1 MSISLDDLKS
11 ILQQQQVQNEA
22 AQLKLIEALTQKLSI
37 QVPSTSH
44 SDKYES
50 ISNSIS
56 EFNYDPISGLVFDAW
71 FNRYEDVFRI
81 ECYMFDDAAKVRL
94 LLRKLGTVEHNRYV
108 NFILP
113 KNPRELSFDET
124 VTVLSQ
130 IFGEQSSMFNI
141 RYQCFQLTKMP
152 SDDYVTYA
160 GKVNKEC
167 ERFKPH
173 EMTSDQ
179 FKCLIFICGL
189 KNPEDTDI
197 RTRLL
202 SLVEQD
208 PKMTLQMVTAECL
221 RLINLKHDTAMVECK
236 RQSSEFGSINTV
248 KSPPITVKH
257 TARQSQNSAKPPSVC
272 WHCGSWHFVK
282 FCPFKKH
289 KCRNCHR
296 FGHKEGY
303 CTPQKNSS
311 VRNRS
316 SRFKPKQ
323 SPRVQTVFTTSKVE
337 FASKR
342 KYITLDINGKRIR
355 LQLDTASDIT
365 VISRTTW
372 RKLGCPQILPTEH
385 VAKNVSGDILKLVG
399 EINCQVQFGEHHFN
413 GVCYVTNYHDLDL
426 LGLDWLDKLHIFNVP
441 LNSVCSNVSSSPHN
455 VVPGDVSDQ
464 SLLQRRRQKH
474 ASVFQDKLGCC
485 KLFGIQ
491 HIRSPPYHPQS
502 NGQTER
508 FVDTFKR
515 AYAKAK
521 GEGTTEKFWI
531 NSCCIIVRMK
541 KDSYVSDTQI
551 TLYPVPRKGQLD
563 KEELR
568 NLFK

>member
-81 ECYMFDDAAKVRL
+81 ECHMFDDAAKVRL

-208 PKMTLQMVTAECL
+208 PKMTLQMVTAECQ
-221 RLINLKHDTAMVECK
+221 RLINLKHDTAMLDCK
-236 RQSSEFGSINTV
+236 RQSSEFDSVNTV

-311 VRNRS
+311 VKNRS
-316 SRFKPKQ
+316 RHFKPKQ
-323 SPRVQTVFTTSKVE
+323 SPRIQTIFTTSKVN

-342 KYITLDINGKRIR
+342 KYITLRINGKSIR

-365 VISRTTW
+365 LISRTTW

-385 VAKNVSGDILKLVG
+385 VAKNASGDILELVG
-399 EINCQVQFGEHHFN
+399 EINCQVQFGENQFN
-413 GVCYVTNYHDLDL
+413 GVCYVTNYHDLNL
-426 LGLDWLDKLHIFNVP
+426 LGLDWLDKLHIFNLP
-441 LNSVCSNVSSSPHN
+441 LNSVCSNVSSSPNN
-455 VVPGDVSDQ
+455 VVPGHVSDQ
-464 SLLQRRRQKH
+464 SLLQRLRQKH

-485 KLFGIQ
+485 KFTKVLMQ
-491 HIRSPPYHPQS
+491 
-502 NGQTER
+502 
-508 FVDTFKR
+508 KR
-515 AYAKAK
+515 RGREQQK
-521 GEGTTEKFWI
+521 KFCTD
-531 NSCCIIVRMK
+531 SCCIVVRRQILPQPK
-541 KDSYVSDTQI
+541 ARDADHNLSSTRKSTRQRRASKPFQTGSKSKSYTFNGG
-551 TLYPVPRKGQLD
+551 R
-563 KEELR
+563 
-568 NLFK
+568 